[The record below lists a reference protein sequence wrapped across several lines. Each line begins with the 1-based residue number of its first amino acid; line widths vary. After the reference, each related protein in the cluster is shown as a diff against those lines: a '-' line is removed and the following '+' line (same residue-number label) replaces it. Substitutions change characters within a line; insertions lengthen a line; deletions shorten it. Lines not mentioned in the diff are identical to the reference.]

1 MQRPGDFAICEP
13 NAHTIG
19 KPVSIT
25 AGVWASPRQ
34 GITGNWTMVC
44 TKGNGAGSKSG
55 KFSGR
60 TTVHVTLKFPM
71 TKPDSCTVAVIASL
85 NRSGRIHLWVT
96 GKRVAPGS

>member
-1 MQRPGDFAICEP
+1 VGNRWAD
-13 NAHTIG
+13 
-19 KPVSIT
+19 T
-25 AGVWASPRQ
+25 AGSLNSANPARRYWCSA
-34 GITGNWTMVC
+34 
-44 TKGNGAGSKSG
+44 KGNEAGSKSG

-96 GKRVAPGS
+96 GKRVPPGS